1 MSKNLFLVHTDLD
14 DLLLPPPPP
23 RVPGVAAAGSAW
35 AWRVGV
41 LPRAAVADLLEY
53 LRPKLFV

>member
-1 MSKNLFLVHTDLD
+1 MTSSS
-14 DLLLPPPPP
+14 PPPPP

-53 LRPKLFV
+53 LRPNLFV